1 LKILQTLDLHN
12 LETFSKYID
21 PYMADILTLSPEF
34 GQSSVGQVLPLLA
47 ITRGE
52 GLCDTTF
59 FGPMQG
65 IK

>member
-1 LKILQTLDLHN
+1 

-21 PYMADILTLSPEF
+21 PDMADILTLSPEF